1 MSAYP
6 RHISKSSFIAGLKCH
21 RKLWQRIWQ
30 PQSAAP
36 WSGIDRLRMEFGIR
50 FGELAHELY
59 PDAVLIEINIR
70 KLKQAEEDTRRAIDA
85 GAQTLLEATFRHESC
100 RVLSDVFEKLPD
112 GSWQLIEVKSSAR
125 VKDEHI
131 PDLAFQKWVIE
142 NCGYRVSSCGVLYAD
157 KAGTWPDRKSLFRYE
172 DVTKRVELAVR
183 QIPEQLAPM
192 LEIAVERGTPPRA
205 RQWFSKNCHDCEF
218 KKTVCWQGITEPTI
232 YDVVN
237 TRKIPTLEALGVFY
251 VSDIPRGFDLS
262 ATDRRHVNCI
272 NGKAVNVDRVAISRM
287 LERLEYP
294 IHFLDF
300 ESVAVAVPL
309 FDGIHPWERLP
320 FQYSLHILEDSGEMT
335 HREYLHEEFS
345 DPSEQLVE
353 RLLDDIGPAGSVVV
367 YHAQMESGV
376 LKDLA
381 ERFPERAERLLQVSA
396 RIWDLEK
403 VFLKNYRHWK
413 FGSKSSIKVVLP
425 VLVPA
430 LSYETEDISDGGDAS
445 LSWIEMLESGDFIER
460 QQTADALRSYCKL
473 DTLAMAELLAH
484 IRDVV

>member
-1 MSAYP
+1 MSTYP

-36 WSGIDRLRMEFGIR
+36 WSGIDRLRMEFGSR
-50 FGELAHELY
+50 FGEEAHALY

-70 KLKQAEEDTRRAIDA
+70 KLKQAEEDTRQAIDA
-85 GAQTLLEATFRHESC
+85 GARALLEATFRHERC

-112 GSWQLIEVKSSAR
+112 GSWQLVEVKSSAR

-131 PDLAFQKWVIE
+131 PDLAYQKWVIE
-142 NCGYRVSSCGVLYAD
+142 NCGYRVSSCGVLFAD
-157 KAGTWPDRKSLFRYE
+157 KNGALPDRKSLFRYE
-172 DVTKRVELAVR
+172 DVTERVELAV
-183 QIPEQLAPM
+183 QQVPEQLAPM
-192 LEIAVERGTPPRA
+192 LEIAAERGTPPPA
-205 RQWFSKNCHDCEF
+205 RQWFSKHCHDCEF
-218 KKTVCWQGITEPTI
+218 KNTVCWQGITEPTI
-232 YDVVN
+232 YDVIN
-237 TRKIPTLEALGVFY
+237 TRKIQTLEALDVFY
-251 VSDIPRGFDLS
+251 LRDIPRDFELS
-262 ATDRRHVNCI
+262 DTDRRHVDCI
-272 NGKAVNVDRVAISRM
+272 NDKAVHVDRTAISRM

-309 FDGIHPWERLP
+309 FEGIHPWERLP
-320 FQYSLHILEDSGEMT
+320 FQYSVHILEESGEMT
-335 HREYLHEEFS
+335 HKEYLHEECS
-345 DPSEQLVE
+345 DPSERLAE

-381 ERFPERAERLLQVSA
+381 NRFPETAERLLQVNT
-396 RIWDLEK
+396 RIWDLET
-403 VFLKNYRHWK
+403 VFRNYYRHWK
-413 FGSKSSIKVVLP
+413 FGSRSSIKVVLP
-425 VLVPA
+425 VLVPT

-445 LSWIEMLESGDFIER
+445 ISWIEMLESGDFIER
-460 QQTADALRSYCKL
+460 QEKADALRSYCKL

-484 IRDVV
+484 IRNVV